1 MLNLPTARPRAGQA
15 SMNTAPSRVAH
26 LMGSQPFSVFLK
38 DPRDSRVVI
47 SFNVGC
53 IGTDGLACR
62 LRLMPGRL
70 PPHGSARVPE
80 APQGPAAKRITAGL
94 GGIQANP
101 PGRRSLACPDPAP
114 SARPVTAPCCGRDR
128 FTVMTTVRIAHTEP
142 WPGRRAGGRG
152 FGFFSMLVVLAD
164 DSGGRALPVW
174 LNGPEGHGLFRG
186 RDDDHAYPGSAE
198 EITAGLLR
206 AAGVTVTGVDI
217 DELDPALTTGPRRGR
232 KIAQSTA
239 RIEFTAAGTAEPGQ
253 MPVRLGYAL
262 AMATATGA
270 PVRVADQLM
279 DQLAVPAEGDLAG
292 QFTRDVPLPRRRR
305 GLSRLV
311 GGRKLVRQPA
321 R

>member
-1 MLNLPTARPRAGQA
+1 
-15 SMNTAPSRVAH
+15 
-26 LMGSQPFSVFLK
+26 
-38 DPRDSRVVI
+38 
-47 SFNVGC
+47 
-53 IGTDGLACR
+53 
-62 LRLMPGRL
+62 
-70 PPHGSARVPE
+70 
-80 APQGPAAKRITAGL
+80 
-94 GGIQANP
+94 
-101 PGRRSLACPDPAP
+101 
-114 SARPVTAPCCGRDR
+114 
-128 FTVMTTVRIAHTEP
+128 MTTVRIAHVEP
-142 WPGRRAGGRG
+142 WPGERMGGRG
-152 FGFFSMLVVLAD
+152 FGIFSFLVVLAD

-232 KIAQSTA
+232 EIAQATA
-239 RIEFTAAGTAEPGQ
+239 RIEWTAAGTAEPGQ

-262 AMATATGA
+262 AMAAATGA
-270 PVRVADQLM
+270 PVRVAGQMM
-279 DQLAVPAEGDLAG
+279 DQLAVPAEDDLAG

-311 GGRKLVRQPA
+311 GGRKLVCQPA